1 MGDCVEPPDGRAWKE
16 RLQSLEIESPIADVR
31 AFKVQL
37 GIGED
42 AFAGNRLMKRIGGLG
57 DLAGGAAV
65 GGSLA
70 GLPMVAGAFFPAGGL
85 LGLLGLGTAATPVGW
100 IIAAAA
106 VSGLGWVYGKRMLR
120 NILCGPV
127 EVVPKF
133 INSPIDVLAMAIFDL
148 LLPLTLKVAATDG
161 RMDADE
167 EGRIRDHLAKSWGF
181 DRSFVEL
188 GMELWAEADLAECD
202 TREVAGSLAQ
212 LIAAS
217 KDCDYETITGEFVDF
232 LQELIEADGRIHQRE
247 AEELA
252 LIRDI
257 LTERH
262 SSPVRQGKPLPP
274 RLGSAWRIRSGLF
287 STFAELLG
295 SNPGRPI

>member
-1 MGDCVEPPDGRAWKE
+1 MEESGAGRFLMDDCLEPPDGGAWKE
-16 RLQSLEIESPIADVR
+16 RLQSLEIESPVADIR

-42 AFAGNRLMKRIGGLG
+42 AYAGDRLMKKINRLG
-57 DLAGGAAV
+57 DLTGGAAV
-65 GGSLA
+65 GGALA
-70 GLPMVAGAFFPAGGL
+70 ASPMVAGAFFPAGGV

-120 NILCGPV
+120 SILSGPV

-148 LLPLTLKVAATDG
+148 LLPLMLKVAAADG
-161 RMDADE
+161 RMNADE

-188 GMELWAEADLAECD
+188 GMERWAEADLAECD

-217 KDCDYETITGEFVDF
+217 KDCDYEVITGRFVDF
-232 LQELIEADGRIHQRE
+232 LQELIDADGRVQQGE
-247 AEELA
+247 AEELE

-257 LTERH
+257 LTERL
-262 SSPVRQGKPLPP
+262 SSAAKVRENVENALEALL
-274 RLGSAWRIRSGLF
+274 RRATGS
-287 STFAELLG
+287 
-295 SNPGRPI
+295 